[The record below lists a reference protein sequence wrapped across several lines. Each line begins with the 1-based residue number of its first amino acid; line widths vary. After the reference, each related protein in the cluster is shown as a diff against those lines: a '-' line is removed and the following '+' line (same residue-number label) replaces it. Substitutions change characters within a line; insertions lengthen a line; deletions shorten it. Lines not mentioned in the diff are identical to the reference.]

1 MSILCSRKGKKN
13 KDCLMKLLFDQNI
26 SFRIIEKVSDL
37 FPDSKQVRQIGLE
50 NCEDLEIWEFA
61 KKNDLVIVT
70 FDSDFYDLSML
81 KGIPPKVIWLRT
93 GNTTTESISKILAKN
108 YDLIKDFSENP
119 DYKDLSC
126 LEID

>member
-1 MSILCSRKGKKN
+1 
-13 KDCLMKLLFDQNI
+13 MKLLFDQNI